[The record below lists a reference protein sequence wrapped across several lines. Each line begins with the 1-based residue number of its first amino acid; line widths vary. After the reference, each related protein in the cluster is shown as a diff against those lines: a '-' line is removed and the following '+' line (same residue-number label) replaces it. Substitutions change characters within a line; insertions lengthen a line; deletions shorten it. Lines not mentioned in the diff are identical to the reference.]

1 MKVEI
6 LTPKGL
12 EFNEEASVV
21 IAPTLGGEIAVLPNH
36 VPIISVL
43 KAGTLTV
50 RTAAKDVTREIESG
64 ILELH
69 KDKMTILLKRF

>member
-12 EFNEEASVV
+12 ELEIEAKIV
-21 IAPTLGGEIAVLPNH
+21 IAPALGGEISILENH

-43 KAGTLTV
+43 KAGKLTIK
-50 RTAAKDVTREIESG
+50 TSDKDITREIEGG
-64 ILELH
+64 ILEFE
-69 KDKMTILLKRF
+69 KGKMVILSKRF

>member
-12 EFNEEASVV
+12 ELEIEAKIV
-21 IAPTLGGEIAVLPNH
+21 IAPALSGEISILENH

-43 KAGTLTV
+43 KAGKLTIK
-50 RTAAKDVTREIESG
+50 TSDKDITREIEGG
-64 ILELH
+64 ILEFE
-69 KDKMTILLKRF
+69 KGKMVILSKRF

>member
-12 EFNEEASVV
+12 ELEIEAKIV
-21 IAPTLGGEIAVLPNH
+21 IAPALSGEISILENH

-43 KAGTLTV
+43 KAGKLTIK
-50 RTAAKDVTREIESG
+50 TSDKDITREIEGG
-64 ILELH
+64 IVEFE
-69 KDKMTILLKRF
+69 KGKMVILSKRF

>member
-12 EFNEEASVV
+12 ELDTEAKVV
-21 IAPTLGGEIAVLPNH
+21 IAPTLSGEISVLPNH

-43 KAGTLTV
+43 KSGTLTI
-50 RTAAKDVTREIESG
+50 RTTEKDITREIESG
-64 ILELH
+64 IMELD
-69 KDKMTILLKRF
+69 KDRMVILLKRF

>member
-12 EFNEEASVV
+12 ELETDAKIVV
-21 IAPTLGGEIAVLPNH
+21 APTLSGEISILENH

-43 KAGTLTV
+43 KAGKLTIK
-50 RTAAKDVTREIESG
+50 TGDKDIAREIDGG
-64 ILELH
+64 ILEFTEG
-69 KDKMTILLKRF
+69 KMVILLKRF

>member
-12 EFNEEASVV
+12 ELATEAKAV
-21 IAPTLGGEIAVLPNH
+21 IAPTLIGEIAVLENH

-43 KAGTLTV
+43 KAGKLTIK
-50 RTAAKDVTREIESG
+50 TNDKDIEREIESG
-64 ILELH
+64 ILEFA
-69 KDKMTILLKRF
+69 KNEMAILLKRF

>member
-12 EFNEEASVV
+12 ELETEAQAV
-21 IAPTLGGEIAVLPNH
+21 IVPTLIGEISILENH

-43 KAGTLTV
+43 KAGKLTIK
-50 RTAAKDVTREIESG
+50 AGGKDVVREIESG
-64 ILELH
+64 ILEFSQ
-69 KDKMTILLKRF
+69 DKMVILLKKF